1 VTHSPQESL
10 NSIWLV
16 LLLFM
21 ASAINMAEYQLRS
34 NWFPALQD
42 GLAHVGADLIIEADL
57 TCALYGDLFRPSSKA
72 LDTFLRRLRPGRRMA
87 AGIAAGLVETGGP
100 TRPPG

>member
-1 VTHSPQESL
+1 VIHSTQEIL

-21 ASAINMAEYQLRS
+21 ASAINMAEYQFHS
-34 NWFPALQD
+34 NWLPALQD
-42 GLAHVGADLIIEADL
+42 GLARVGADPIIEADL
-57 TCALYGDLFRPSSKA
+57 TCAFYGDPFRPCGKA
-72 LDTFLRRLRPGRRMA
+72 LRPGRRMA
-87 AGIAAGLVETGGP
+87 AGIAAGLVETGGS